1 MNGLLRTIAMPLLAA
16 ALVGCATTGG
26 PDVRATYDQAT
37 DFSQFRTFGFVEPAG
52 TDQAG
57 YESLVTQ
64 QLKTST
70 QRELEAR
77 GYTHAATAPDLL
89 VNFNAS
95 LAQQVLVTDQP
106 VAMSQYYDYR
116 TGTYAGW
123 VGYEP
128 DVEEYIQ
135 GTLNIDLVDARRQ
148 QLVWEGVA
156 VGRITEQVRQ
166 NRAAAIDK
174 AVVEIFAKY
183 PFRAGE

>member
-1 MNGLLRTIAMPLLAA
+1 MTRILRALVVALLGGCLAA
-16 ALVGCATTGG
+16 CATTGG
-26 PDVRATYDQAT
+26 PDVHSTFDQAT
-37 DFSQFRTFGFVEPAG
+37 DFAQYRTFGFVEPAG

-57 YESLVTQ
+57 YETLVTQ
-64 QLKTST
+64 QLKSAAR
-70 QRELEAR
+70 RELEAR
-77 GYTHAATAPDLL
+77 GYAFSGTAPDLL

-106 VAMSQYYDYR
+106 VPMSGYYNYR
-116 TGTYAGW
+116 TGTYGGW

-135 GTLNIDLVDARRQ
+135 GTLNIDLVDARRN

-156 VGRITEQVRQ
+156 VGRITQQVRQ
-166 NRAAAIDK
+166 HRAAAIDK
-174 AVVEIFAKY
+174 AVAEIFAKY

>member
-1 MNGLLRTIAMPLLAA
+1 MTRILRALVVALLAGGLA
-16 ALVGCATTGG
+16 ACATSGG
-26 PDVRATYDQAT
+26 TDVRSTFDQAT
-37 DFSQFRTFGFVEPAG
+37 DFAQYRTFGFVEPAG

-57 YESLVTQ
+57 YETLVTQ

-70 QRELEAR
+70 RRELEAR
-77 GYTHAATAPDLL
+77 GYVFAAASADLM
-89 VNFNAS
+89 VNFNES

-106 VAMSQYYDYR
+106 VPMSGYYDYR
-116 TGTYAGW
+116 TGTYGGW

-135 GTLNIDLVDARRQ
+135 GTLNIDLVDARRN

-156 VGRITEQVRQ
+156 VGRITEQARQ
-166 NRAAAIDK
+166 NRAAAIDR
-174 AVVEIFAKY
+174 VVAEIFAKY